1 MCKDSKSSKLL
12 QKPKKT
18 SKTKEK
24 FPEYEKYQ
32 AYIKSEEWKSLRE
45 VILKRDNYHC
55 MCCGRTAEESGTSL
69 SIHHNNYD
77 NLFDEA
83 NHLDDLVTLCKVCH
97 ASVHRNRANWQ
108 RFKKKPSK

>member
-12 QKPKKT
+12 QKPKKE
-18 SKTKEK
+18 KKEK

-32 AYIKSEEWKSLRE
+32 AYIKSEDWKKIRE
-45 VILKRDNYHC
+45 LVLERDNYHC
-55 MCCGRTAEESGTSL
+55 MCCGRNYKDDNVVL